1 MVHRNRLISAAT
13 VLLGITLF
21 FWVLVLSSVL
31 GFTNFL
37 RGDLRGVLPAVL
49 VIVMI
54 VLPIVAVVLA
64 SISRRKEDQ
73 TLIADSDLTSS
84 NL

>member
-1 MVHRNRLISAAT
+1 METNLVHRNRLMGAAT

-37 RGDLRGVLPAVL
+37 RGGMLGLLPAAL
-49 VIVMI
+49 AIIMI
-54 VLPIVAVVLA
+54 VLPIIAVVLA
-64 SISRRKEDQ
+64 SMSRRKDDES
-73 TLIADSDLTSS
+73 LIS
-84 NL
+84 

>member
-1 MVHRNRLISAAT
+1 MGAAT

-37 RGDLRGVLPAVL
+37 RGGMLGLLPAAL

-54 VLPIVAVVLA
+54 VLPIIAVVLA
-64 SISRRKEDQ
+64 SMSRRKDDQ
-73 TLIADSDLTSS
+73 TLIS
-84 NL
+84 

>member
-1 MVHRNRLISAAT
+1 MVHRNRLMGAAT

-37 RGDLRGVLPAVL
+37 RGGMLGLLPAAL

-54 VLPIVAVVLA
+54 VLPIIAVVLA
-64 SISRRKEDQ
+64 SMSRRKDDQ
-73 TLIADSDLTSS
+73 TLIS
-84 NL
+84 

>member
-37 RGDLRGVLPAVL
+37 RGGMLGLLPALL
-49 VIVMI
+49 VIVAI
-54 VLPIVAVVLA
+54 ILPIIAVVLA
-64 SISRRKEDQ
+64 SMSRRKDDQ
-73 TLIADSDLTSS
+73 TLIS
-84 NL
+84 

>member
-37 RGDLRGVLPAVL
+37 RGSILGVLPAVL
-49 VIVMI
+49 VMVMI
-54 VLPIVAVVLA
+54 VLPIVAVILA
-64 SISRRKEDQ
+64 SMSRRKDDQ

>member
-1 MVHRNRLISAAT
+1 MIGTAT
-13 VLLGITLF
+13 ALLGITLF
-21 FWVLVLSSVL
+21 FWILVLSSVL

-37 RGDLRGVLPAVL
+37 HSGMLGILPAVL

-64 SISRRKEDQ
+64 SMSRSKDDQ
-73 TLIADSDLTSS
+73 AQVS
-84 NL
+84 

>member
-1 MVHRNRLISAAT
+1 MVNRNRLIGAAT

-37 RGDLRGVLPAVL
+37 RGGMLGVLPAVL

-54 VLPIVAVVLA
+54 VLPIIAVVLA
-64 SISRRKEDQ
+64 SMSRSKDDQ
-73 TLIADSDLTSS
+73 TLIS
-84 NL
+84 

>member
-1 MVHRNRLISAAT
+1 MIQRNRLISAAT

-37 RGDLRGVLPAVL
+37 RGGMLGLLPAVL

-64 SISRRKEDQ
+64 SMSRRKDDQ
-73 TLIADSDLTSS
+73 TLIS
-84 NL
+84 